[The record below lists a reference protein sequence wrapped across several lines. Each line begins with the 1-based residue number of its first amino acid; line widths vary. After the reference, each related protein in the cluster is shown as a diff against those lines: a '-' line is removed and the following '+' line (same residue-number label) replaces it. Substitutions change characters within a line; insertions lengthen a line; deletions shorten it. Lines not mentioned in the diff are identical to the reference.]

1 MLSYTFSKREKVL
14 LLALALMVVGVA
26 WFVLVYQGTAN
37 RATELDSRIAET
49 TMEVSAAKAKV
60 AQVEVMKREIE
71 NRKEAGAQPT
81 TVPDFDNVTSL
92 MAELNRVLGAASSY
106 SISFDPLDM
115 SSSSGYALRG
125 IEITFDTSSFAQ
137 AESIVESLVFG
148 SYSCSVDSLDVNT
161 AASSGVVSTTIHLI
175 YVERL

>member
-37 RATELDSRIAET
+37 REVELDSSIANT
-49 TMEVSAAKAKV
+49 TAEISAAKAKV
-60 AQVEVMKREIE
+60 AQVEAMKREIE
-71 NRKEAGAQPT
+71 NRKDSGAQPT
-81 TVPDFDNVTSL
+81 VVPDYDNVTAL
-92 MAELNRVLGAASSY
+92 MGELNRVLHAASSY

-115 SSSSGYALRG
+115 NSANGYVQRG
-125 IEITFDTSSFAQ
+125 IEITFETSSFKQ
-137 AESIVESLVFG
+137 AESIVEDLVYG

-161 AASSGVVSTTIHLI
+161 AASSGTVATTIHIVYL
-175 YVERL
+175 ERL